1 LRKKPNVAG
10 QLCDRETVA
19 TFDYSKL
26 SADFAKLAKP
36 AQRALLNSGICTPV
50 DLAKRTQKE
59 VAAFHGIGPS
69 ALPILRQALRKHR
82 LSFQATAD

>member
-1 LRKKPNVAG
+1 M
-10 QLCDRETVA
+10 CDREMVA
-19 TFDYSKL
+19 SFDCSEL
-26 SADFAKLAKP
+26 SADIAKLAKP
-36 AQRALLNSGICTPV
+36 AQRGLPNNGICTPANP
-50 DLAKRTQKE
+50 AKGTQKE